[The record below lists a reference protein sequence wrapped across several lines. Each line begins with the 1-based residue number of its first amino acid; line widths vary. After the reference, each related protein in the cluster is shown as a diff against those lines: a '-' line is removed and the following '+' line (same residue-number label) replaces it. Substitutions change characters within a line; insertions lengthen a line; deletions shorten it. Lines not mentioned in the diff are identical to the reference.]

1 MTRLEADLRAFAA
14 AAVKELRITRRYP
27 AMYLGMIF
35 WPVLLPAVWVLMAQ
49 AYSGGNDARAVAAF
63 AARAGTTEIAGFVFV
78 GFAMYMW
85 LSTILWGPGTALRRE
100 QLQGSLEA
108 TFLTPTS
115 RLVPLFAP
123 PIAALPNILLTF
135 GVMGIALWLL
145 FGVVP
150 APDAALRAVAV
161 TIVGLPAMYAI
172 GTLFAAGVLRYGEIG
187 PVVQI
192 VRGTFVLACGITFP
206 VAMLPAW
213 AQFGAALLPPTYI
226 VADIRA
232 VLLRGLG
239 LADVAGDVLVT
250 LALTVVIALLAVFLF
265 RALEESARRTGMLG
279 RF

>member
-35 WPVLLPAVWVLMAQ
+35 WPVLLPAVWVLMGQ
-49 AYSGGNDARAVAAF
+49 AYSGANDARAVAAF
-63 AARAGTTEIAGFVFV
+63 ASRAGTTEIAGFVFV

-100 QLQGSLEA
+100 QMQGSLEA
-108 TFLTPTS
+108 IFLTPTS

-123 PIAALPNILLTF
+123 PIAALPNILMTF

-150 APDAALRAVAV
+150 APDAALRAMAV

-213 AQFGAALLPPTYI
+213 AQLGAALLPPTYI

-239 LADVAGDVLVT
+239 LADVAGDVLIT
-250 LALTVVIALLAVFLF
+250 LALTVVIAFLAMFLF
-265 RALEESARRTGMLG
+265 GALERSARRTGTLG
-279 RF
+279 SY

>member
-1 MTRLEADLRAFAA
+1 MTIGGDLRAFAA
-14 AAVKELRITRRYP
+14 AALKELRISRRYP

-35 WPVLLPAVWVLMAQ
+35 WPVLLPAVWVLMGQ
-49 AYSGGNDARAVAAF
+49 AYSGASDARAVAAF
-63 AARAGTTEIAGFVFV
+63 AERAGTTEIAGFIFV
-78 GFAMYMW
+78 GYAMYMW

-100 QLQGSLEA
+100 QMQGSLEA
-108 TFLTPTS
+108 VFLTPTS

-135 GVMGIALWLL
+135 GVMGVAMWLL

-150 APDAALRAVAV
+150 AADAAIRAVV
-161 TIVGLPAMYAI
+161 ITVLGLPAMYAI
-172 GTLFAAGVLRYGEIG
+172 GALFAAGVLRFGEIG
-187 PVVQI
+187 PVVQL

-213 AQFGAALLPPTYI
+213 AQVGAALLPPTYI

-232 VLLRGLG
+232 VLLQGAGLT
-239 LADVAGDVLVT
+239 DVAGDLLIVF
-250 LALTVVIALLAVFLF
+250 ALTAVIAILAVFVF
-265 RALEESARRTGMLG
+265 SVLEASARRTGMLG

>member
-1 MTRLEADLRAFAA
+1 VNRLAFDLRAFAA
-14 AAVKELRITRRYP
+14 AALKELRITRRYP

-49 AYSGGNDARAVAAF
+49 AYSGANDARAIAAF
-63 AARAGTTEIAGFVFV
+63 AARAGTMEIAGFVFV
-78 GFAMYMW
+78 GYAMYMW

-100 QLQGSLEA
+100 QMQGSLEA
-108 TFLTPTS
+108 VFLTPTS

-123 PIAALPNILLTF
+123 PMAALPNILLTF
-135 GVMGIALWLL
+135 GVMGLAMWLL

-150 APDAALRAVAV
+150 ASDAAIRAVIITV
-161 TIVGLPAMYAI
+161 IGLPAMYAI
-172 GTLFAAGVLRYGEIG
+172 GALFAACVLRFGEIG

-213 AQFGAALLPPTYI
+213 AQVGAAFLPPTYI

-232 VLLRGLG
+232 VLFRGFG
-239 LADVAGDVLVT
+239 LVDVGGDVLVT
-250 LALTVVIALLAVFLF
+250 LTLTAVIAVLAVLLF
-265 RALEESARRTGMLG
+265 RALEMSARRTGTLS

>member
-1 MTRLEADLRAFAA
+1 VNRLEADARAFAA
-14 AAVKELRITRRYP
+14 SAVKELRITRRYP

-49 AYSGGNDARAVAAF
+49 AYSGANDARAVAAF

-78 GFAMYMW
+78 GYAMYMW

-100 QLQGSLEA
+100 QTQGSLA
-108 TFLTPTS
+108 AVFLTPTS

-123 PIAALPNILLTF
+123 PVAALPNILATF
-135 GVMGIALWLL
+135 GVMGIAMWLL

-150 APDAALRAVAV
+150 APDAALRAMVITV
-161 TIVGLPAMYAI
+161 IGLPAMYAI
-172 GTLFAAGVLRYGEIG
+172 GALFAAGVLRFGEIG

-213 AQFGAALLPPTYI
+213 AQVGAALLPPTYI

-232 VLLRGLG
+232 VLLRGFG
-239 LADVAGDVLVT
+239 LADVRGDVLIT
-250 LALTVVIALLAVFLF
+250 LVLTAVIAVLAVFLF
-265 RALEESARRTGMLG
+265 RALEASARNTGMLS